1 MKKTTLLL
9 VGFCVFFIT
18 IYETQ
23 ALNPRN
29 LVLSSTETILPYGY
43 EELELHGDLVMSV
56 GPDAIDAGVG
66 ENDVLIQFN
75 QRFGNVSISFY
86 NESGALIYNNVV
98 NTDVQ
103 QSVIIPINNANSGSY
118 SLELNNPN
126 GSAEGFFEH

>member
-1 MKKTTLLL
+1 MKLKFVFLICFGAL
-9 VGFCVFFIT
+9 GFV
-18 IYETQ
+18 
-23 ALNPRN
+23 ANSLAVN
-29 LVLSSTETILPYGY
+29 LGNKDCREQVLFPNGLDEIV
-43 EELELHGDLVMSV
+43 LHGDLVMSE